1 MATHSVLATAEI
13 PVRPTSSTAFVRDA
27 HDAVALRQF
36 WAFYEPIAA
45 AIQVEI
51 RLAAQSIPDFA
62 EIVRAQSI
70 EESERQHAVSMGHQR
85 VAIIE
90 GRWDGY
96 MTLLTEQGIA
106 YAKMGVGFRAW
117 FDLVAA
123 FRDLLQARLVA
134 TSDVDAAFV
143 TLVSHG
149 MNRFTDIVLG
159 AIGEAYIAAKQ
170 EIIGDQ
176 QAAIRE
182 ISTPVLQIR
191 ERVLILPI
199 VGLVD
204 THRARQITE
213 SVLKAIRARRARA
226 VVMDVTGVP
235 LVDSKVAKHL
245 AQTCESARL
254 MGALVIVTGISQEI
268 AQTLVTIGADLSNVR
283 TLGDLQ
289 SGIEEVERLMGLGL
303 LGDAVDA
310 NARAHA

>member
-1 MATHSVLATAEI
+1 MSPI
-13 PVRPTSSTAFVRDA
+13 SPTAFVRNA
-27 HDAVALRQF
+27 HDDVALRHF

-45 AIQVEI
+45 SISAEI
-51 RLAAQSIPDFA
+51 RTAAQAIPDFV
-62 EIVRAQSI
+62 EILRTLSPEDSA
-70 EESERQHAVSMGHQR
+70 RQNAVSLGLQR
-85 VAIIE
+85 AAIIE

-96 MTLLTEQGIA
+96 VTLLTEQGIA
-106 YAKMGVGFRAW
+106 YAKLGVGFRAW
-117 FDLVAA
+117 FDLVAV
-123 FRDLLQARLVA
+123 FRDLVHARLIA
-134 TSDVDAAFV
+134 ASDLDVAFV
-143 TLVSHG
+143 TLVGQG
-149 MNRFTDIVLG
+149 MNRFMDIALG
-159 AIGEAYIAAKQ
+159 SIGEAYIAAKQ

-176 QAAIRE
+176 QEAIRE

-191 ERVLILPI
+191 EQVLILPI
-199 VGLVD
+199 VGVVD

-245 AQTCESARL
+245 AQTCEAARL

-303 LGDAVDA
+303 LGATADP
-310 NARAHA
+310 NTREHT

>member
-1 MATHSVLATAEI
+1 MTTEY
-13 PVRPTSSTAFVRDA
+13 PVSTTSSTHLVRHAQDDA
-27 HDAVALRQF
+27 ALRHF
-36 WAFYEPIAA
+36 WAFYEPLAD

-51 RLAAQSIPDFA
+51 RAAAQGIPDFA
-62 EIVRAQSI
+62 EIVRAQSA
-70 EESERQHAVSMGHQR
+70 EENARQHALSMGLQR
-85 VAIIE
+85 AAIVE

-96 MTLLTEQGIA
+96 MTLLSEQGIA

-117 FDLVAA
+117 FDLIAA
-123 FRDLLQARLVA
+123 FRDLLQARLEV
-134 TSDVDAAFV
+134 TPDRDAAFV
-143 TLVSHG
+143 TLVSQG

-176 QAAIRE
+176 QEAIRE

-191 ERVLILPI
+191 EQVLILPI
-199 VGLVD
+199 VGVVD
-204 THRARQITE
+204 THRARLITE

-235 LVDSKVAKHL
+235 IVDSKVAKHL

-303 LGDAVDA
+303 LGAA
-310 NARAHA
+310 AEPNARALS